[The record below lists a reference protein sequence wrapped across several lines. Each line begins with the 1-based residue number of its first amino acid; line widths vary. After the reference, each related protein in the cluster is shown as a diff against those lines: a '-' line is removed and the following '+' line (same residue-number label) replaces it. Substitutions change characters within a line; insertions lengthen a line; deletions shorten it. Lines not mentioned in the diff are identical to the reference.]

1 MAVVTS
7 TFSTA
12 ANTAWASPTWS
23 SEDPSFKLNTQL
35 EGWVNAIND
44 PTKIELIHTPGNAT
58 SRAAGQTVRWLFRA
72 READTGSDY
81 GFGYERAVD
90 ALGGGQGSSGFNGNA
105 FSYSQRSAGT
115 SNNGSGSYS
124 TLHAN
129 RGRIALDTAVT
140 HFTAY
145 EASGAVPWF
154 AYSASD
160 LPQSNNAGKSATII
174 FARLSTSS
182 AAAGSYYPFSGLGK
196 WAVFAQDSDGA
207 SFVTPQSRVNIA
219 PFIGVNS
226 PLNAYPV
233 PYRPAWSNNW
243 TGNGFFWAAPGLYG
257 DTHYLGQPSSDILIT
272 TEPTGSWGDT
282 TIISGITY
290 RCLRSL
296 SNGYQL
302 SFWVK
307 IS

>member
-7 TFSTA
+7 TFSTT

-35 EGWVNAIND
+35 TNWVNAIND

-58 SRAAGQTVRWLFRA
+58 SRDAAQIVRWLFRA

-81 GFGYERAVD
+81 GFGYSRRAD
-90 ALGGGQGSSGFNGNA
+90 SGSIDGVSITGDV
-105 FSYSQRSAGT
+105 FSYYQRNSGSA
-115 SNNGSGSYS
+115 NNGAGSYS
-124 TLHAN
+124 MLSTQ
-129 RGRIALDTAVT
+129 RGRSIAQRGYS

-145 EASGAVPWF
+145 EATGTVPWF
-154 AYSASD
+154 AYSASV
-160 LPQSNNAGKSATII
+160 LPATNNLGESTTII

-182 AAAGSYYPFSGLGK
+182 AAPGSYYPASGLGK
-196 WAVFAQDSDGA
+196 WVVFAQDSDGPT
-207 SFVTPQSRVNIA
+207 FVTPQSRVNIA

-226 PLNAYPV
+226 PLNAYPA
-233 PYRPAWSNNW
+233 PYRPTWLNNSM
-243 TGNGFFWAAPGLYG
+243 GNGFFWAAPGLYG